1 MCNYTIATGSKT
13 LSEARRVLSKIDSV
27 AYEIRRM
34 VRHEGETFEE
44 ARRKAIRLI
53 IKWGRGSWSALA
65 CGTLPD
71 DIRFCFPEINDVSVK
86 ALVNMAKKRHKKE
99 SKLPSCPFFRSDMDM
114 LAITRLNASPL
125 RKTSRSRARRSPARS
140 AAKSGGDGGSGEDG
154 DSDQGEPPGPLNT
167 WTVDILHRLLLDG
180 RCVR

>member
-13 LSEARRVLSKIDSV
+13 LSKARRVLSNIDSV
-27 AYEIRRM
+27 AYEIRRI

-53 IKWGRGSWSALA
+53 KKWGRGSWSALA

-71 DIRFCFPEINDVSVK
+71 DIRFCFPEFNDVGVK
-86 ALVNMAKKRHKKE
+86 ALVNMAKNRHEKE
-99 SKLPSCPFFRSDMDM
+99 SKLPTCPFFRSDMDM
-114 LAITRLNASPL
+114 LVITRLNAFPL
-125 RKTSRSRARRSPARS
+125 RKTPRARRSPARS

-154 DSDQGEPPGPLNT
+154 DSDQGEPPGPLNA